1 MRISNNRKCKSRKR
15 KKDEKATID
24 EAVYP
29 ILSDVR
35 YELSKVDEIF
45 GTVTCYG
52 EDVYSEPITFEVH

>member
-1 MRISNNRKCKSRKR
+1 M
-15 KKDEKATID
+15 KKVTID

-52 EDVYSEPITFEVH
+52 EDVYSEPITFEVQ